1 MLLHF
6 RESGRCAAAVGEL
19 ARGRRTVA
27 ALLTAPRPDLPEGE
41 PATRAATPL
50 EELAAGSRPV
60 LARGARHVLPQHASG
75 RPPQLF
81 PYGWISSMKGKG

>member
-6 RESGRCAAAVGEL
+6 WESGHCAAAVGEL

-27 ALLTAPRPDLPEGE
+27 ALLTAPRPDLLEGE

-60 LARGARHVLPQHASG
+60 LARGARRVLPAARQWKASAAL
-75 RPPQLF
+75 PVWVDL
-81 PYGWISSMKGKG
+81 